1 MCSPRLGH
9 GVSANWDGAGDMKF
23 YVVALVSLFMAIF
36 AFVMMSS
43 AKPRPPEPW
52 GDWAYSNSRFARWIE
67 RLRKKSRLLGPLRI
81 DKFRMA
87 SFVVTTII
95 FGASAVALVIDF
107 STGLAVTEFL
117 GTVGLAIAILCV
129 VLPPVLYEAFLTIWW
144 SIVDHVSNRSSEIKR
159 LKSIIKNRNNKKK

>member
-1 MCSPRLGH
+1 
-9 GVSANWDGAGDMKF
+9 MKF
-23 YVVALVSLFMAIF
+23 YVVALASLFMAIF
-36 AFVMMSS
+36 AFAMMFFV
-43 AKPRPPEPW
+43 KQRPPEPW

-67 RLRKKSRLLGPLRI
+67 RLREKSRIFGPLRI

-117 GTVGLAIAILCV
+117 GTVGLTIAILCV
-129 VLPPVLYEAFLTIWW
+129 ALLPVLYEAFLTIWW
-144 SIVDHVSNRSSEIKR
+144 SIADHVSNRSSEIKR
-159 LKSIIKNRNNKKK
+159 LKSIKNENNKKK